1 MQVCYTGSSLPTS
14 IMPLNFAWPWLERRS
29 VTAGRRSLNSHLSR
43 ALCSHPAMILL
54 RSACRICQL
63 SFGPYCHPVA
73 STSAVLYTW
82 TWQPIQPAACRLIQL
97 AQPQSHNRLC
107 CSGLVKSTQMIMIGC
122 LYSCMPIFVWVP
134 IYAKIVSER
143 KWVPIFM
150 GAYIRGVP
158 IIRNKERADELSNYY
173 TYLSTVFTPPSLSKC
188 PLNSSCLRKYAVHY
202 MAPGYNKN

>member
-1 MQVCYTGSSLPTS
+1 
-14 IMPLNFAWPWLERRS
+14 MPLNFAWPWLERRS

-97 AQPQSHNRLC
+97 AQPQIPQSPLLFWSSQEH
-107 CSGLVKSTQMIMIGC
+107 
-122 LYSCMPIFVWVP
+122 
-134 IYAKIVSER
+134 ADDHD
-143 KWVPIFM
+143 WVPIFM
-150 GAYIRGVP
+150 YAYFCMGAYICKDSVRTEMGAYIHGCLNSRG
-158 IIRNKERADELSNYY
+158 AYY
-173 TYLSTVFTPPSLSKC
+173 TE
-188 PLNSSCLRKYAVHY
+188 
-202 MAPGYNKN
+202 